1 MLNYNRINRGIGAG
15 VLAICVAS
23 ICTGSDAVGAQ
34 LVSYDAV
41 AAGAGVT
48 PAGVGWSQ
56 FGTAMT
62 NNGVF
67 LLQDNT
73 ANDPLTESGE
83 YLSTSVPAGTMSRTS
98 GAYGIEFTVRPQ
110 TDTPFLGGSHFANAY
125 VLWSDDEFS
134 FNVTIDMDTDDG
146 GAGTTG
152 GIKFGENTMGDAI
165 TGIDWSTPH
174 TIFIGYDSALEV
186 HNFYLDDVYQS
197 TLTYGNFS
205 RNGVGYAQDAVGFGD
220 GTSGQGIDVA
230 IEWYNVS
237 IYDVNDPNEVVPP
250 LVGDINGDGFVGIAD
265 LNLVLG
271 NCNAGTPPTTGN
283 ATIPEPA
290 TLTLL
295 GLGGLA
301 MLRRR

>member
-1 MLNYNRINRGIGAG
+1 MWNYKRFNRSFGAG
-15 VLAICVAS
+15 ILAMCVGS
-23 ICTGSDAVGAQ
+23 VCTGVDAAGAP

-48 PAGVGWSQ
+48 PATEGWGQ
-56 FGTAMT
+56 FGVPMV
-62 NNGVF
+62 NNGTF

-73 ANDPLTESGE
+73 ANDPDTESGE
-83 YLSTSVPAGTMSRTS
+83 YLSPSVPAGTMSRTS
-98 GAYGIEFTVRPQ
+98 GEYGIEFTVRPQ
-110 TDTPFLGGSHFANAY
+110 TDVPFFGGSHFANAY

-134 FNVTIDMDTDDG
+134 FNITIDKDTDDG

-174 TIFIGYDSALEV
+174 TIFIGYDSALEL
-186 HNFYLDDVYQS
+186 HNFYLDGTYAS

-220 GTSGQGIDVA
+220 GTTGQGLDVA
-230 IEWYNVS
+230 VEWYSVA

-250 LVGDINGDGFVGIAD
+250 IPGDINGDGFVGIDD
-265 LNLVLG
+265 LNVVLG
-271 NCNAGTPPTTGN
+271 NWNQGVLPPAGN

-290 TLTLL
+290 TLSLL